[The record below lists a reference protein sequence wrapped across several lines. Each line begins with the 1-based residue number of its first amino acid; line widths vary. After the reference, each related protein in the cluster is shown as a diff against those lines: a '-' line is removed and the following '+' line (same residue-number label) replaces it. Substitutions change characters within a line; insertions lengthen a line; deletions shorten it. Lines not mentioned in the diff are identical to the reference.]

1 MARGRLF
8 PESELPRT
16 RLELRWREIAE
27 TNDRGSWNYQCDYQ
41 LVLELDQWDMRGEVY
56 DDDGNLVRRERQ
68 KVLTLGGCRSDR
80 SRSPLDLGIREID
93 TPFRDGAHIQWDH
106 LALGKAVPMFVV
118 AEGWAMQLF
127 LSDAEKRWAQRE
139 EAPDAQ

>member
-1 MARGRLF
+1 MVRGRLF
-8 PESELPRT
+8 PEGELPRT
-16 RLELRWREIAE
+16 RLELRWSKVDE
-27 TNDRGSWNYQCDYQ
+27 TDERGTWNYRCDYQ

-127 LSDAEKRWAQRE
+127 LSDAEKRWELRE
-139 EAPDAQ
+139 GETGG